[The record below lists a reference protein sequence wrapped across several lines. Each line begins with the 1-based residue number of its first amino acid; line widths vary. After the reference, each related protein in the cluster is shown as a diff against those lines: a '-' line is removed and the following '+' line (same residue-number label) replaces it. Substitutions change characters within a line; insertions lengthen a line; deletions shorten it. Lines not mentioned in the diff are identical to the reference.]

1 MNHGNIDRVGHPA
14 EQRTGGVMRKRFWFE
29 IVVGGLGIVLLV
41 VTLISREWI
50 EIVFGID
57 PDGGSGA
64 LEMAISVALLGV
76 ASVSFVLARRE
87 FVRPRVSLAESTS
100 H

>member
-1 MNHGNIDRVGHPA
+1 
-14 EQRTGGVMRKRFWFE
+14 MRKRFWFE

-50 EIVFGID
+50 EIVFGVD
-57 PDGGSGA
+57 PDHGSGA
-64 LEMAISVALLGV
+64 VEIAISVALLCV
-76 ASVSFVLARRE
+76 ASVSFFLARRE
-87 FVRPRVSLAESTS
+87 FVRPRISLAESTL

>member
-1 MNHGNIDRVGHPA
+1 
-14 EQRTGGVMRKRFWFE
+14 MRKRFWFE

-50 EIVFGID
+50 EIVFGVD
-57 PDGGSGA
+57 PDHGSGA
-64 LEMAISVALLGV
+64 LEVAISLGLLCVAAL
-76 ASVSFVLARRE
+76 SFYLARRE
-87 FVRPRVSLAESTS
+87 FVRPRVAFAESNP